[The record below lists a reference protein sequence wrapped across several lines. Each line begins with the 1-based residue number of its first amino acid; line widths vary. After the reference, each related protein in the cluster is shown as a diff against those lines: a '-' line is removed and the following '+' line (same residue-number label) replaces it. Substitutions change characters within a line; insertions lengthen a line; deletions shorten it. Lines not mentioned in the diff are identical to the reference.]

1 MSDASQAPETDTPEF
16 GPRSNVALFRLADG
30 TFPPL
35 AGADDGTVPAPAE
48 TPVPEAPET
57 PEPPS
62 DPYESRYNDLRSEFD
77 RRNNLIAAAQQGDAE
92 ALSELGFEL
101 YQEEQQAEPAPGE
114 FDPFDPDSLQA
125 LIDAR
130 VRDQVEQA
138 MTPFQE
144 QQKQEQIELASASA
158 LHSLDGFDSLP
169 QEAQDTIWDL
179 AARVLP
185 PRQDGLYD
193 VEGAWQQFDALN
205 NALQQSWASS
215 KPRGARVA
223 GGQAATDVPPN
234 EDASL
239 AELTKWAKEQM
250 QIRGE

>member
-1 MSDASQAPETDTPEF
+1 MSDASQAPETDTPEP
-16 GPRSNVALFRLADG
+16 GPATAD
-30 TFPPL
+30 
-35 AGADDGTVPAPAE
+35 
-48 TPVPEAPET
+48 TPVA
-57 PEPPS
+57 PS

-77 RRNNLIAAAQQGDAE
+77 RRNGLIAAAQSGDPD

-101 YQEEQQAEPAPGE
+101 YQEEQQDEPAPGE
-114 FDPFDPDSLQA
+114 LDPFDPDALQRFIAEQVQNGVKEA
-125 LIDAR
+125 L
-130 VRDQVEQA
+130 
-138 MTPFQE
+138 TPFQE
-144 QQKQEQIELASASA
+144 QQQQEKIELASASA
-158 LHSLDGFDSLP
+158 LHALDGFDTLP
-169 QEAQDTIWDL
+169 QEAQDTIWNL
-179 AARVLP
+179 ASRVLP

-239 AELTKWAKEQM
+239 AELTKWAQEQM
-250 QIRGE
+250 QNRGD

>member
-1 MSDASQAPETDTPEF
+1 MSDAPQAPETDTPEP
-16 GPRSNVALFRLADG
+16 GPAVAD
-30 TFPPL
+30 T
-35 AGADDGTVPAPAE
+35 PA
-48 TPVPEAPET
+48 APQ
-57 PEPPS
+57 S

-77 RRNNLIAAAQQGDAE
+77 RRNGLIAAAQNGDPD

-114 FDPFDPDSLQA
+114 LDPFDPDALQRYIAEQVQNGVKDA
-125 LIDAR
+125 L
-130 VRDQVEQA
+130 
-138 MTPFQE
+138 TPFQE
-144 QQKQEQIELASASA
+144 QQQQEKIELASASA
-158 LHSLDGFDSLP
+158 LHALDGFETLP
-169 QEAQDTIWDL
+169 QEAQDTIWNL
-179 AARVLP
+179 ASRVLP

-234 EDASL
+234 EDASIQ
-239 AELTKWAKEQM
+239 ELTKWAQEQM
-250 QIRGE
+250 QNRGD

>member
-1 MSDASQAPETDTPEF
+1 MSDAPQAPETDTPEP
-16 GPRSNVALFRLADG
+16 G
-30 TFPPL
+30 
-35 AGADDGTVPAPAE
+35 PAPVAD
-48 TPVPEAPET
+48 TPEAPQ
-57 PEPPS
+57 S

-138 MTPFQE
+138 LTPFQE
-144 QQKQEQIELASASA
+144 QQKQEKIEIASASA
-158 LHSLDGFDSLP
+158 LHSIDGFETLP

-193 VEGAWQQFDALN
+193 VQAAWDRFHGLN
-205 NALQQSWASS
+205 NALQQSWAQS

-234 EDASL
+234 EDASV
-239 AELTKWAKEQM
+239 AELTKWAQEQM
-250 QIRGE
+250 RDRAG